1 MFIDIHFLKFGV
13 PVNLDDEN
21 EQWKEIKPRGGKELN
36 FRVAAHSTV
45 YDARSQSLIIYGGIV
60 TSASWFSKLSD
71 RMFIFN
77 IPTRH
82 WSEIK
87 YPPSNVPTERAFHSA
102 NIMGKYIIF
111 IFKLILITK

>member
-1 MFIDIHFLKFGV
+1 MYLI
-13 PVNLDDEN
+13 LDDNN

-36 FRVAAHSTV
+36 FRVTAHSTV
-45 YDARSQSLIIYGGIV
+45 YDDRSQSLIIYGGIV

-77 IPTRH
+77 IPTQQ

-87 YPPSNVPTERAFHSA
+87 YPPSNVPTERAFHTA
-102 NIMGKYIIF
+102 NILGLYLTFLFLLKINFMTLF
-111 IFKLILITK
+111 L

>member
-1 MFIDIHFLKFGV
+1 VYLF
-13 PVNLDDEN
+13 LDDEN

-45 YDARSQSLIIYGGIV
+45 YDDRSQSLIIYGGVV

-77 IPTRH
+77 IQTQH
-82 WSEIK
+82 WSDIK

-102 NIMGKYIIF
+102 NIMGK
-111 IFKLILITK
+111 

>member
-1 MFIDIHFLKFGV
+1 MHFKIKWFFC
-13 PVNLDDEN
+13 LDDEN

-45 YDARSQSLIIYGGIV
+45 YDIRSQSLIIYGGIV

-77 IPTRH
+77 IPTQH

-87 YPPSNVPTERAFHSA
+87 YPASNVPNERAFHSA
-102 NIMGKYIIF
+102 NIMGLCIDSY
-111 IFKLILITK
+111 

>member
-1 MFIDIHFLKFGV
+1 MYL
-13 PVNLDDEN
+13 NLDNEN

-45 YDARSQSLIIYGGIV
+45 YDIRSQSLIIYGGIV

-77 IPTRH
+77 IPAQH

-87 YPPSNVPTERAFHSA
+87 YSPSNVPTERAFHSA
-102 NIMGKYIIF
+102 NIMG
-111 IFKLILITK
+111 